1 MSTRTGG
8 AVGCACALA
17 RCSGCGSGCGR
28 SCSSG
33 CNSSGC
39 SCTGSGAHLGIP
51 HGCRLEARL
60 SLRMRTRLGRST
72 SARVRALCRAGHASP
87 GSGQRIAASQ
97 HRRAQRARARARAR
111 SAAQRT
117 DRRLPHSSAN
127 PRGVG
132 VSFRGRACAMLSEG
146 SPGRSGPC
154 APRAPDTARS
164 AGTKTDG
171 HRRAPRARP
180 LLTVIQIRVQS
191 THHYTLNLAPAPLE
205 RRWG

>member
-1 MSTRTGG
+1 MRARTSAARVSTRTGG
-8 AVGCACALA
+8 AVGCACVPA
-17 RCSGCGSGCGR
+17 RAAAAAAAAAAGAAAAAATAAVAAAPAAAR
-28 SCSSG
+28 
-33 CNSSGC
+33 
-39 SCTGSGAHLGIP
+39 GAHLGIP

-60 SLRMRTRLGRST
+60 CLRMRTRLGRST

-97 HRRAQRARARARAR
+97 HRRAQR
-111 SAAQRT
+111 T

-146 SPGRSGPC
+146 SPGRSGPR

-164 AGTKTDG
+164 AGAKTDG
-171 HRRAPRARP
+171 HRRAPRARS

-191 THHYTLNLAPAPLE
+191 THHCALNLAPAPLE
-205 RRWG
+205 RRLG